1 MQKITPCLLFHDQ
14 AEEAATFYTSVFKD
28 SKIDKIA
35 YFGEEGPGP
44 KGSVLTVTF
53 NLNGT
58 ELMTINGGPQIKFTP
73 ALSLVVDCE
82 DQAEV
87 DYYWEHLSE
96 GGNTGVCGWL
106 TDKFGVSW
114 QIVPSIL
121 GELLSDADT
130 KKADRVIHAM
140 LQMTKLDVSQ
150 LQAAYDQK

>member
-35 YFGEEGPGP
+35 YFGEEGPGE

-73 ALSLVVDCE
+73 ALSLVVYCE
-82 DQAEV
+82 DQAEI
-87 DYYWEHLSE
+87 DYYWERLSE

-114 QIVPSIL
+114 QIVPRIL
-121 GELLSDADT
+121 GELLSDADA
-130 KKADRVIHAM
+130 KKADRVMHAM

-150 LQAAYDQK
+150 LQAAYSQK